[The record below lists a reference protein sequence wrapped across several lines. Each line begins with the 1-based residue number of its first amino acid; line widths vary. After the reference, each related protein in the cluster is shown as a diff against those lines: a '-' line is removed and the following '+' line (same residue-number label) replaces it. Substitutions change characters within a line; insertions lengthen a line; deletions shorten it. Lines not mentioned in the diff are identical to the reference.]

1 MGVGRPDI
9 EPESFILSSSI
20 LLSSVLFWAF
30 TTCSVRSL
38 LLPIIKL
45 AIAKAITTKVL
56 RFAILTTVSNYL
68 VRKRFAL
75 MSYEELELG
84 HTA

>member
-9 EPESFILSSSI
+9 EPESFILSSSV

-30 TTCSVRSL
+30 TTCSL